1 MPQIDWLYATL
12 ESKVVTVD
20 THPTA
25 TPNSATAPCA
35 VRPNAK
41 VRNGKPN
48 LSNLSKIENT
58 LR

>member
-1 MPQIDWLYATL
+1 MENRRQGALVDWKIPVNFWILFVPRIDWLYAML

-35 VRPNAK
+35 
-41 VRNGKPN
+41 
-48 LSNLSKIENT
+48 
-58 LR
+58 